1 MYVSSG
7 KLDVDWIAKSVHN
20 GMNLGASAASADSD
34 ALILLSSVLFRLLA
48 IFLPLSRHPRLPCVP

>member
-1 MYVSSG
+1 MNVSSG
-7 KLDVDWIAKSVHN
+7 KLEVDWIAKSVQD